1 MVKVVIIKLTTLTTL
16 ITLTILTILTILT
29 PITTPAPLS
38 LPRQSIMKKID
49 WYILKK
55 FLTTFFFAIFLFAII
70 AVVVDISEKTDDFV
84 KSGLG
89 VKKIITNYY
98 FGFIPHI
105 IALLFP
111 LFVFIAVIFFTS
123 KMAGKSE
130 IIAILASGT
139 TYMRWLRPYFIG
151 GIFLSAVLWFANHY
165 VVPRANQIRG
175 TFEAKYIDGNS
186 TYNSLLATNNNI
198 YLRVDSFTY
207 AGINNY
213 DTMTKRGGPVCLYRV
228 KGNEVVE
235 NIRADAIIWDT
246 AVKKWKLESLLERN
260 VFPAKEK
267 VMIEPSRVMNFN
279 FKPYDLS
286 RDKYT
291 KDKLTSPELDRFIK
305 LEELRGSEGLNELKI
320 ERYRRDATCITV
332 LLLTLIGA
340 IIAGRKVRGGSG
352 VHLAVGFMMAAL
364 FIITDRF
371 STIFSTKGNL
381 PPLIAAWIPNLIFV
395 FVVIYLYRKAPK

>member
-1 MVKVVIIKLTTLTTL
+1 
-16 ITLTILTILTILT
+16 
-29 PITTPAPLS
+29 
-38 LPRQSIMKKID
+38 MKKID

-70 AVVVDISEKTDDFV
+70 AIVVDVSEKTDDFV

-89 VKKIITNYY
+89 VRKIITQYY

-123 KMAGKSE
+123 KMAGQSE

-139 TYMRWLRPYFIG
+139 SYTRWLRPYFWG
-151 GIFLSAVLWFANHY
+151 GILLAIILWFSNQY
-165 VVPRANQIRG
+165 VVPRANQLRG
-175 TFEAKYIDGNS
+175 NFEAKYIDGNS
-186 TYNSLLATNNNI
+186 SYNSLISTSSNI

-207 AGINNY
+207 AGIYFY
-213 DTMTKRGGPVCLYRV
+213 DTLTKRGGPVYMYTIDSNQVVR
-228 KGNEVVE
+228 NTRAEV
-235 NIRADAIIWDT
+235 ISWDT
-246 AVKKWKLESLLERN
+246 ASKKWKFESVVDRKLKPLE
-260 VFPAKEK
+260 EK
-267 VMIEPSRVMNFN
+267 VTMEMTKLMNFS

-305 LEELRGSEGLNELKI
+305 LEELRGAEGLNDLKV
-320 ERYRRDATCITV
+320 ERYRREATCVTV

-340 IIAGRKVRGGSG
+340 IVAGNKVRGGSG

-381 PPLIAAWIPNLIFV
+381 PPLIAAWIPNMLFV
-395 FVVIYLYRKAPK
+395 FVVIYLYSKAPK

>member
-1 MVKVVIIKLTTLTTL
+1 
-16 ITLTILTILTILT
+16 
-29 PITTPAPLS
+29 
-38 LPRQSIMKKID
+38 MKKID

-70 AVVVDISEKTDDFV
+70 AIVVDVSEKTDDFV

-89 VKKIITNYY
+89 VRKIITQYY

-123 KMAGKSE
+123 KMAGQSE

-139 TYMRWLRPYFIG
+139 SYSRWLRPYWLG
-151 GIFLSAVLWFANHY
+151 GILLAIILWFSNQY
-165 VVPRANQIRG
+165 VVPRANQLRG
-175 TFEAKYIDGNS
+175 NFEAKYIDGNS
-186 TYNSLLATNNNI
+186 SYNSLLSASSNI

-207 AGINNY
+207 AGIYFY
-213 DTMTKRGGPVCLYRV
+213 DTLTKRGGPVYMYTIDSNQVVR
-228 KGNEVVE
+228 NTRAEV
-235 NIRADAIIWDT
+235 ISWDT
-246 AVKKWKLESLLERN
+246 ASKKWKFESVIDRKLRPLE
-260 VFPAKEK
+260 EK
-267 VMIEPSRVMNFN
+267 VTMEMTKLMNFS

-305 LEELRGSEGLNELKI
+305 LEELRGAEGLNDLKV
-320 ERYRRDATCITV
+320 ERYRREATCVTV

-340 IIAGRKVRGGSG
+340 IVAGHKVRGGSG

-381 PPLIAAWIPNLIFV
+381 PPLIAAWIPNMLFV
-395 FVVIYLYRKAPK
+395 FVVIYFYRKAPK